1 MLTEVGCKKD
11 TTDNKV
17 SFNDFVK
24 IMRSQVVDLKDWS
37 IEYYGSIFFW
47 SHNIILK
54 NLNLIKI
61 LIILQIY
68 LL

>member
-24 IMRSQVVDLKDWS
+24 IMRSQVVDLKD
-37 IEYYGSIFFW
+37 
-47 SHNIILK
+47 
-54 NLNLIKI
+54 
-61 LIILQIY
+61 
-68 LL
+68 